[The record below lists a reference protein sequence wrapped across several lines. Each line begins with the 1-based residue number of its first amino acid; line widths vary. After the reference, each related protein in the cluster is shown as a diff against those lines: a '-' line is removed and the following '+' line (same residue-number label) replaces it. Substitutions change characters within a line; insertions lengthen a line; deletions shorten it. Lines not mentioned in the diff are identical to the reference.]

1 MIDIPFSRGGVGG
14 RDYVYQCNT
23 QVLYDSNFVSQRMV
37 FINDKKHY
45 INGKWCYFGV
55 PLQ

>member
-1 MIDIPFSRGGVGG
+1 MSIPFSQRV
-14 RDYVYQCNT
+14 DYVYQCNT
-23 QVLYDSNFVSQRMV
+23 QVLYDSNFVLQRLV